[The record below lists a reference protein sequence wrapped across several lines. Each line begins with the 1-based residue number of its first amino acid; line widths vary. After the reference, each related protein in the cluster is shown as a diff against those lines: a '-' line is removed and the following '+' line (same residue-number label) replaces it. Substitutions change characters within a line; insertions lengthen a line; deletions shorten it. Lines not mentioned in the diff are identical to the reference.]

1 MTITLTSAVLGR
13 LGSRYDVNNNSV
25 IELEEV
31 LAAIAD
37 YFNDRISLS
46 RLLEIVRLYFS
57 S

>member
-1 MTITLTSAVLGR
+1 M
-13 LGSRYDVNNNSV
+13 NNNSV

-46 RLLEIVRLYFS
+46 RVLEIVRLYFS